1 MKLMIS
7 GLLIVQVVLRVLMYG
22 NKNNKVKSKSM
33 KKFTLLMALILTAV
47 FGVKTTASAQTYETE
62 EQIEWIN
69 YAVTFTEAKSAADGI
84 YLCHWD
90 SQNNKYT
97 FVNAGGEYGT
107 QAIASNRGMKLTVS
121 GNVQRNGNVST
132 ANFNGTLYNPT
143 EGVSLGMEPET
154 KRVFLDR
161 NAAEE
166 KNWTLTAHTSTNPS
180 GKTYYD
186 IQNVGNQYLG
196 IETTKNTLLVYDD
209 NPANSYWLLI
219 PRTAFRDV
227 LLNVTHQTN
236 IEVSGLFQNTRFVR
250 YMDRTSSWQ
259 WWTISGTSHGS
270 QLTEDNVGFER
281 VNGQRTPNGTGLG
294 IASYEAYRSMA
305 PGAETIKGIPVKD
318 HDGQTNITLD
328 YAKSYGSFSAGEMK
342 KPIIM
347 RQQISGIRPGTYT
360 ITAQA
365 FVSDDDNEIDNTNNS
380 NIAFLFAAGTS
391 GVNQGAEIPV
401 LTDGD
406 QTNFTTNFYN
416 YHKDVLTASAQK
428 YFRGNV
434 AAGEYLATGGDYTKS
449 SGAIYNPNTAFK
461 TITLNVTVTA
471 GEDGKTGTLTIGAA
485 KNQVQGTLYIA
496 NIDVKYS
503 GTYEFG
509 IDSYG
514 TDNTP
519 FSENNTDG
527 IDEYQYGYAR
537 QFNLVRDFNIT
548 AAGQEA
554 NAKWEALVLPVN
566 LTATQVRNAFGN
578 DVKLSKLV
586 GLANN
591 GNQIRFEAVDLKTN
605 PNATV
610 ILAGDCY
617 VIKVTKAPEVARNMP
632 YKFDVYSNDELGD
645 TKVPVTYY
653 GPIYQIDGLTRT
665 SKLGELI
672 KANGGTYKDGIVTKT
687 YTNEGKDLNFT
698 GYFYWNQTA
707 PKDAYVVSRGKMFY
721 LDADNTWAN
730 LTGTM
735 WKLEGPSFTG
745 AKELSIDF
753 GDGDITNGIS
763 GITVEGENNV
773 NATGIYN
780 LNGQKVAEGTSL
792 NGLAKGIYI
801 VNGRKH
807 VVR

>member
-1 MKLMIS
+1 
-7 GLLIVQVVLRVLMYG
+7 MYG

-33 KKFTLLMALILTAV
+33 KKFTLFIALILTAV

-69 YAVTFTEAKSAADGI
+69 YAVTFAEAKSAEDGI

-90 SQNNKYT
+90 RQNNKYT
-97 FVNAGGEYGT
+97 FVNAGGEYET

-121 GNVQRNGNVST
+121 GNVNT
-132 ANFNGTLYNPT
+132 ANFKGTLYNPT
-143 EGVSLGMEPET
+143 EGVSLGMEPGT
-154 KRVFLDR
+154 KGVFLDR

-180 GKTYYD
+180 EKTYYD
-186 IQNVGNQYLG
+186 IQNVWDKYLG
-196 IETTKNTLLVYDD
+196 IETAKNTLLVYDD

-227 LLNVTHQTN
+227 LLSVTHQTN

-270 QLTEDNVGFER
+270 LLPEDNVEFDR
-281 VNGQRTPNGTGLG
+281 QNTPNGTGLG

-305 PGAETIKGIPVKD
+305 PGAETIKGITVND
-318 HDGQTNITLD
+318 HDGHSITLD

-342 KPIIM
+342 KPIVM

-365 FVSDDDNEIDNTNNS
+365 FVSDDDNEIGNRNNS

-401 LTDGD
+401 LTDAD
-406 QTNFTTNFYN
+406 QRNFTNNFYN
-416 YHKDVLTASAQK
+416 YHKNVLTASAPR

-434 AAGEYLATGGDYTKS
+434 AAGEYLATGGDYKQS
-449 SGAIYNPNTAFK
+449 SDAIYNPNTTFK
-461 TITLNVTVTA
+461 TITLNVTVTDS
-471 GEDGKTGTLTIGAA
+471 GDGTGTLTIGAA
-485 KNQVQGTLYIA
+485 KYQEQGTLYIA
-496 NIDVKYS
+496 NIDIKYS

-514 TDNTP
+514 TDNTA
-519 FSENNTDG
+519 FSEDNTDG
-527 IDEYQYGYAR
+527 IDEYRYGYAR
-537 QFNLVRDFNIT
+537 QFNLVRDFNII

-566 LTATQVRNAFGN
+566 LTATQVRTAFGN

-591 GNQIRFEAVDLKTN
+591 GNQIRFEAVDLASN
-605 PNATV
+605 PDETV
-610 ILAGDCY
+610 IKAGDCY
-617 VIKVTKAPEVARNMP
+617 VIKVTKAPEVARDMP
-632 YKFDVYSNDELGD
+632 YNFDVYSNDEFAGD
-645 TKVPVTYY
+645 IKVPVTYY

-672 KANGGTYKDGIVTKT
+672 AANGGSYADGVVTKT
-687 YTNEGKDLNFT
+687 YETSDGTLKYT

-721 LDADNTWAN
+721 LDDKNTWAN

-735 WKLEGPSFTG
+735 WKLEGSSFTG
-745 AKELSIDF
+745 AKELSVDF

-780 LNGQKVAEGTSL
+780 LNGQKVSDGTSTETL
-792 NGLAKGIYI
+792 SKGIYI
-801 VNGRKH
+801 VNGKKY

>member
-1 MKLMIS
+1 
-7 GLLIVQVVLRVLMYG
+7 
-22 NKNNKVKSKSM
+22 M
-33 KKFTLLMALILTAV
+33 KKFTLFIALILTAV

-69 YAVTFTEAKSAADGI
+69 YAVTFTQAKSAGDGI

-90 SQNNKYT
+90 RQNNKYT

-121 GNVQRNGNVST
+121 GNVNT
-132 ANFNGTLYNPT
+132 ANFKGTLYNPT
-143 EGVSLGMEPET
+143 EGVSLGMEPGT

-166 KNWTLTAHTSTNPS
+166 KNWTLTAHTSTTPS

-186 IQNVGNQYLG
+186 IQNVWHQYLG

-209 NPANSYWLLI
+209 KPANSYWLLI

-227 LLNVTHQTN
+227 LLSVTHQTN

-270 QLTEDNVGFER
+270 QLQEDNVGQNTS
-281 VNGQRTPNGTGLG
+281 NGRGLG
-294 IASYEAYRSMA
+294 IASYKAYRSMA
-305 PGAETIKGIPVKD
+305 PGAETIKGITVKD
-318 HDGQTNITLD
+318 HDGQTDITLD

-342 KPIIM
+342 KPIVM

-365 FVSDDDNEIDNTNNS
+365 FVSDDDNEIGNRNNS

-401 LTDGD
+401 LNQTD
-406 QTNFTTNFYN
+406 QTKFTENFYN
-416 YHKDVLTASAQK
+416 YHKDVLTKSAPQ

-449 SGAIYNPNTAFK
+449 SDAIYNPNTEFK
-461 TITLNVTVTA
+461 TITLNVTVTDS
-471 GEDGKTGTLTIGAA
+471 GDGTGTLTIGAA
-485 KNQVQGTLYIA
+485 KYQEQGTLYIT
-496 NIDVKYS
+496 NIDIKYS

-509 IDSYG
+509 IDSYS
-514 TDNTP
+514 TDNTA
-519 FSENNTDG
+519 FSEDNTDG
-527 IDEYQYGYAR
+527 IDEYRYGYAR

-566 LTATQVRNAFGN
+566 LTATQVRTAFGN

-591 GNQIRFEAVDLKTN
+591 GNQIRFEAVDLASN
-605 PNATV
+605 GDATV

-632 YKFDVYSNDELGD
+632 YTFDVYSNDEFTGD
-645 TKVPVTYY
+645 IKVPVTYY

-665 SKLGELI
+665 SKLDDLI
-672 KANGGTYKDGIVTKT
+672 KANGGSYADGVVTKT
-687 YTNEGKDLNFT
+687 YKTRDGELKYT

-735 WKLEGPSFTG
+735 WKLEGSSFTG
-745 AKELSIDF
+745 AKELSVDF

-780 LNGQKVAEGTSL
+780 LNGQKVSDGTSTETL
-792 NGLAKGIYI
+792 SKGIYI
-801 VNGRKH
+801 VNGKKY

>member
-1 MKLMIS
+1 MIS
-7 GLLIVQVVLRVLMYG
+7 GLLIVQVILRVLMYG

-33 KKFTLLMALILTAV
+33 KKFTLFVALILTAV

-69 YAVTFTEAKSAADGI
+69 YAVTIRDAITNYGSTTDGI

-90 SQNNKYT
+90 GNKTYT
-97 FVNAGGEYGT
+97 FVNVGGEYGT
-107 QAIASNRGMKLTVS
+107 QAITSNRGMRLTIT
-121 GNVQRNGNVST
+121 GNRDSEGNNYSSCT
-132 ANFNGTLYNPT
+132 IKGTLNNPGAGSYL
-143 EGVSLGMEPET
+143 GVEPSGGSHT
-154 KRVFLDR
+154 DRVFMDR
-161 NAAEE
+161 GAGDSQDLYYH
-166 KNWTLTAHTSTNPS
+166 WDITSGGISS
-180 GKTYYD
+180 GKLYYN
-186 IQNVGNQYLG
+186 I
-196 IETTKNTLLVYDD
+196 KNTQTGRYLSTKTAENTLRIVSSNTDR
-209 NPANSYWLLI
+209 WLFI
-219 PRTAFRDV
+219 PRKAFRDV
-227 LLNVTHQTN
+227 LFSVTHQTN

-250 YMDRTSSWQ
+250 YMDENASWN
-259 WWTISGTSHGS
+259 WYTISGTSPGA
-270 QLTEDNVGFER
+270 QLEEDAINIDEGV
-281 VNGQRTPNGTGLG
+281 GLG
-294 IASYEAYRSMA
+294 IANYNAYRSMA
-305 PGAETIKGIPVKD
+305 PGAEKIKGITVKD
-318 HDGQTNITLD
+318 HDGQTDIRLD
-328 YAKSYGSFSAGEMK
+328 YAKSYGSFSSGQMK
-342 KPIIM
+342 NPIVM
-347 RQQISGIRPGTYT
+347 RQQITNVRPGTYT

-365 FVSDDDNEIDNTNNS
+365 FVSDDNNEISNTNNS

-401 LTDGD
+401 LTDAE

-416 YHKDVLTASAQK
+416 YHKDVLTKSAPQ

-434 AAGEYLATGGDYTKS
+434 AAGEYLATGGDYRLS
-449 SGAIYNPNTAFK
+449 SDAIYNPNTTFK

-471 GEDGKTGTLTIGAA
+471 GEDGRTGTLTIGAA
-485 KNQVQGTLYIA
+485 KNKLQGTLYIA

-509 IDSYG
+509 IDSYS
-514 TDNTP
+514 TDNTA
-519 FSENNTDG
+519 FSETNTDG
-527 IDEYQYGYAR
+527 IDEYRYGYAR

-591 GNQIRFEAVDLKTN
+591 GNQIRFEAVDLRSN
-605 PNATV
+605 PDETV
-610 ILAGDCY
+610 IKAGDCY
-617 VIKVTKAPEVARNMP
+617 VIKVTKAPEVARDKE
-632 YKFDVYSNDELGD
+632 YEFYVYSNDEFDGD

-665 SKLGELI
+665 SKLGDLI
-672 KANGGTYKDGIVTKT
+672 AANGGSYADGVVTKT
-687 YTNEGKDLNFT
+687 YVTGDGELTYT

-707 PKDAYVVSRGKMFY
+707 PKEAYVVSRGKMFY
-721 LDADNTWAN
+721 LDANNTWAN

>member
-1 MKLMIS
+1 
-7 GLLIVQVVLRVLMYG
+7 
-22 NKNNKVKSKSM
+22 
-33 KKFTLLMALILTAV
+33 
-47 FGVKTTASAQTYETE
+47 
-62 EQIEWIN
+62 
-69 YAVTFTEAKSAADGI
+69 
-84 YLCHWD
+84 
-90 SQNNKYT
+90 
-97 FVNAGGEYGT
+97 
-107 QAIASNRGMKLTVS
+107 
-121 GNVQRNGNVST
+121 
-132 ANFNGTLYNPT
+132 
-143 EGVSLGMEPET
+143 MEPGT
-154 KRVFLDR
+154 DRVFLDR

-186 IQNVGNQYLG
+186 IQNVWDQYLG
-196 IETTKNTLLVYDD
+196 IETTKNTLLVYND

-227 LLNVTHQTN
+227 LLSVTHQTN

-259 WWTISGTSHGS
+259 WWTISGTSQGS
-270 QLTEDNVGFER
+270 QLTEDNVGFDR
-281 VNGQRTPNGTGLG
+281 QHTPNGTGLG
-294 IASYEAYRSMA
+294 IASYEAYRSKA

-342 KPIIM
+342 KPIVM

-365 FVSDDDNEIDNTNNS
+365 FVSDDDNEIGNTNNS

-401 LTDGD
+401 LNQTD

-416 YHKDVLTASAQK
+416 YHKNVLTASASK

-434 AAGEYLATGGDYTKS
+434 AAGEYLATGGNYKLS
-449 SGAIYNPNTAFK
+449 SDAIYNPNTEFK
-461 TITLNVTVTA
+461 TITLSVTVTDS
-471 GEDGKTGTLTIGAA
+471 GDGTGTLTIGAA
-485 KNQVQGTLYIA
+485 KYQEQGTLYIA
-496 NIDVKYS
+496 NIDIKYS

-514 TDNTP
+514 TDYTP
-519 FSENNTDG
+519 FSETNTDG
-527 IDEYQYGYAR
+527 IDEYRYGYAR

-566 LTATQVRNAFGN
+566 LTATQVRGAFGN

-591 GNQIRFEAVDLKTN
+591 GNQIRFEAVDLSSN
-605 PNATV
+605 PDETV
-610 ILAGDCY
+610 IKAGDCY

-632 YKFDVYSNDELGD
+632 YEFDVYSNDEFND
-645 TKVPVTYY
+645 DVKVPVTYY

-665 SKLGELI
+665 SKLGDLI

-687 YTNEGKDLNFT
+687 YTNEGKDLYFT

-721 LDADNTWAN
+721 LDADNNWAN

-745 AKELSIDF
+745 AKELSVDF

-780 LNGQKVAEGTSL
+780 LNGQKVSDGTSTETL
-792 NGLAKGIYI
+792 SKGIYI
-801 VNGRKH
+801 VNGKKY

>member
-1 MKLMIS
+1 
-7 GLLIVQVVLRVLMYG
+7 
-22 NKNNKVKSKSM
+22 M
-33 KKFTLLMALILTAV
+33 KKFTLFIALILTAV

-69 YAVTFTEAKSAADGI
+69 YAITFDEAKKASDGI

-121 GNVQRNGNVST
+121 GNVQDNGNVST
-132 ANFNGTLYNPT
+132 ANFDGTLYNPT
-143 EGVSLGMEPET
+143 EGVSLGMEPGT
-154 KRVFLDR
+154 DRVFLDR

-196 IETTKNTLLVYDD
+196 IETTKNTLLVYDN

-227 LLNVTHQTN
+227 LLSVTHQTN

-259 WWTISGTSHGS
+259 WWTISGTSQGS
-270 QLTEDNVGFER
+270 QLREDNVGFD
-281 VNGQRTPNGTGLG
+281 NTGTPNGIGLG

-305 PGAETIKGIPVKD
+305 PGAETIKGITVKD
-318 HDGQTNITLD
+318 HDGQTDITLD
-328 YAKSYGSFSAGEMK
+328 YAKSYGSFSSGEMK

-401 LTDGD
+401 LTDAE

-416 YHKDVLTASAQK
+416 YHKNVLTASAPQ

-434 AAGEYLATGGDYTKS
+434 AAGEYLATDGDYTQS
-449 SGAIYNPNTAFK
+449 SDAIYNPNTTFK
-461 TITLNVTVTA
+461 TITLNVTVTDS
-471 GEDGKTGTLTIGAA
+471 GDGTGTLTIGAT
-485 KNQVQGTLYIA
+485 KYKEQGTLYIA
-496 NIDVKYS
+496 NIDIKYS

-514 TDNTP
+514 TDYTP
-519 FSENNTDG
+519 FSEDNIDG

-566 LTATQVRNAFGN
+566 LTATQVRTAFGN

-591 GNQIRFEAVDLKTN
+591 GNQIRFEAVDLKSN
-605 PNATV
+605 PEAIV

-632 YKFDVYSNDELGD
+632 YTFDVYSNDEFNGD
-645 TKVPVTYY
+645 EKRPVTYY

-707 PKDAYVVSRGKMFY
+707 PKNAYVVSRGKMFY
-721 LDADNTWAN
+721 LDADNTWEN

-763 GITVEGENNV
+763 GITADEENTNV
-773 NATGIYN
+773 TGVYN
-780 LNGQKVAEGTSL
+780 LNGQKVSDGTTTDNL
-792 NGLAKGIYI
+792 PKGIYI
-801 VNGRKH
+801 VNGKKH

>member
-1 MKLMIS
+1 
-7 GLLIVQVVLRVLMYG
+7 
-22 NKNNKVKSKSM
+22 M
-33 KKFTLLMALILTAV
+33 KKFTLFIALILTAV

-69 YAVTFTEAKSAADGI
+69 YAVTFTQAKSAADGI

-90 SQNNKYT
+90 RQNNKYT

-121 GNVQRNGNVST
+121 GNVNT
-132 ANFNGTLYNPT
+132 ANFKGTLYNPT

-166 KNWTLTAHTSTNPS
+166 KNWTLTAHTSNTPS

-186 IQNVGNQYLG
+186 IQNVWHQYLG

-227 LLNVTHQTN
+227 LLSVTHQTN

-270 QLTEDNVGFER
+270 QLQEDNVGQNTS
-281 VNGQRTPNGTGLG
+281 NGRGLG
-294 IASYEAYRSMA
+294 IAYYKAYRSMA
-305 PGAETIKGIPVKD
+305 PGAETIKGITVKD
-318 HDGQTNITLD
+318 HDGQTDITLD

-342 KPIIM
+342 KPIVM

-365 FVSDDDNEIDNTNNS
+365 FVSDDDNEIGNRNNS

-401 LTDGD
+401 LNQTD
-406 QTNFTTNFYN
+406 QTKFTENFYN
-416 YHKDVLTASAQK
+416 YHKDVLTKSAPQ

-449 SGAIYNPNTAFK
+449 SDAIYNPNTEFK
-461 TITLNVTVTA
+461 TITLNVTVTDS
-471 GEDGKTGTLTIGAA
+471 GNGTGTLTIGAA
-485 KNQVQGTLYIA
+485 KYKEQGTLYIA
-496 NIDVKYS
+496 NIDIKYS

-514 TDNTP
+514 TDNTA
-519 FSENNTDG
+519 FSEDNTDG

-566 LTATQVRNAFGN
+566 LTATQVRTAFGN

-591 GNQIRFEAVDLKTN
+591 GNQIRFEAVDLASN
-605 PNATV
+605 PDETV
-610 ILAGDCY
+610 IKAGDCY
-617 VIKVTKAPEVARNMP
+617 VIKVTKAPEVARDMP
-632 YKFDVYSNDELGD
+632 YKFDVYSNEFNDD
-645 TKVPVTYY
+645 VKVPVTYY

-665 SKLGELI
+665 SKLGALI
-672 KANGGTYKDGIVTKT
+672 KANGGSYADGVVTKT
-687 YTNEGKDLNFT
+687 YETSDGTLKYT

-735 WKLEGPSFTG
+735 WKLEGSSFTG
-745 AKELSIDF
+745 AKELSVDF

-780 LNGQKVAEGTSL
+780 LNGQKVSDGTSTETL
-792 NGLAKGIYI
+792 SKGIYI
-801 VNGRKH
+801 VNGKKY

>member
-1 MKLMIS
+1 
-7 GLLIVQVVLRVLMYG
+7 
-22 NKNNKVKSKSM
+22 M

-449 SGAIYNPNTAFK
+449 SDAIYNPNTAFK

-519 FSENNTDG
+519 FSENNTEG

-645 TKVPVTYY
+645 TKVSVTYY

>member
-1 MKLMIS
+1 
-7 GLLIVQVVLRVLMYG
+7 
-22 NKNNKVKSKSM
+22 M
-33 KKFTLLMALILTAV
+33 KKFTLFIALILTAV

-69 YAVTFTEAKSAADGI
+69 YAVTFNEAKSAADGI

-90 SQNNKYT
+90 RQNNKYT

-121 GNVQRNGNVST
+121 GTVNQHNGNVRT
-132 ANFNGTLYNPT
+132 ANFKGTLYNPT
-143 EGVSLGMEPET
+143 EGVSLGMEPGT
-154 KRVFLDR
+154 DRVFLDR

-186 IQNVGNQYLG
+186 IQNVRDQYLG

-219 PRTAFRDV
+219 PRTAFRNV
-227 LLNVTHQTN
+227 LLSVTHQTN

-270 QLTEDNVGFER
+270 QLSENNVGFER
-281 VNGQRTPNGTGLG
+281 VDGQRTPDGTGLG

-305 PGAETIKGIPVKD
+305 PGAETIKGITVKD

-342 KPIIM
+342 KPIVM

-365 FVSDDDNEIDNTNNS
+365 FVSDDDNDIDNTNNS

-391 GVNQGAEIPV
+391 GVSQGAEIRV
-401 LTDGD
+401 LTDEE
-406 QTNFTTNFYN
+406 QTNFTNNFYN
-416 YHKDVLTASAQK
+416 YHKDVLTKSAPQ

-434 AAGEYLATGGDYTKS
+434 AAGEYLATGGEYTKS
-449 SGAIYNPNTAFK
+449 SDAIYNPNTEFK
-461 TITLNVTVTA
+461 TITLNVTVTDS
-471 GEDGKTGTLTIGAA
+471 GDGTGTLTIGAA
-485 KNQVQGTLYIA
+485 KYQEQGTLYIA
-496 NIDVKYS
+496 NIDIKYS

-514 TDNTP
+514 TDNTA
-519 FSENNTDG
+519 FSEDNTDG
-527 IDEYQYGYAR
+527 IDEYLYGYAR

-566 LTATQVRNAFGN
+566 LTATQVRTAFGN

-591 GNQIRFEAVDLKTN
+591 GNQIRFEAVDLASN
-605 PNATV
+605 GDATA

-632 YKFDVYSNDELGD
+632 YTFDVYSNDEFTGD
-645 TKVPVTYY
+645 IKVPVTYY

-665 SKLGELI
+665 SKLSDLI
-672 KANGGTYKDGIVTKT
+672 KINGGKYANGVVTKT
-687 YTNEGKDLNFT
+687 YTTDDGDLEFT

-721 LDADNTWAN
+721 LDADNKWAN

-735 WKLEGPSFTG
+735 WKLEGSSFTG
-745 AKELSIDF
+745 AKELSVDF

-780 LNGQKVAEGTSL
+780 LNGQKVSDGTSTESL
-792 NGLAKGIYI
+792 SKGIYI
-801 VNGRKH
+801 VNGKKY

>member
-1 MKLMIS
+1 MIS
-7 GLLIVQVVLRVLMYG
+7 GLLLLVQVILRVLMYG

-33 KKFTLLMALILTAV
+33 KKFTLFIALILTAV

-69 YAVTFTEAKSAADGI
+69 YAVTFTDAQSAEGGI

-90 SQNNKYT
+90 RQNNKYT

-121 GNVQRNGNVST
+121 GTVNQYNGNVRT
-132 ANFNGTLYNPT
+132 ANFKGTLYNPT

-186 IQNVGNQYLG
+186 IQNVRDQYLG
-196 IETTKNTLLVYDD
+196 IETTKNTLLVYDN

-227 LLNVTHQTN
+227 LLSVTLQTN

-259 WWTISGTSHGS
+259 WWTISGTSHGR
-270 QLTEDNVGFER
+270 QLQEDNVG
-281 VNGQRTPNGTGLG
+281 RTPNGKGLG
-294 IASYEAYRSMA
+294 IAEYGAYRSMA

-318 HDGQTNITLD
+318 HDGQTITLD

-342 KPIIM
+342 KPIVM

-365 FVSDDDNEIDNTNNS
+365 FVSDDDNEIGNTNNS

-391 GVNQGAEIPV
+391 GVSQGAEIPV
-401 LTDGD
+401 LTDVE

-416 YHKDVLTASAQK
+416 YHKDVLTASAPQ

-434 AAGEYLATGGDYTKS
+434 AAGEYLATGGNYTKS
-449 SGAIYNPNTAFK
+449 SNAIYNPNTEFK
-461 TITLNVTVTA
+461 TITLNVTVTDS
-471 GEDGKTGTLTIGAA
+471 GDGTGTLTIGAA
-485 KNQVQGTLYIA
+485 KYKEQGTLYIA
-496 NIDVKYS
+496 NIDIKYS

-509 IDSYG
+509 IDSYS
-514 TDNTP
+514 TDNTA
-519 FSENNTDG
+519 FSETNTDG
-527 IDEYQYGYAR
+527 IDEYRYGYAR

-548 AAGQEA
+548 AADQEA

-566 LTATQVRNAFGN
+566 LTATQVRTAFGN

-591 GNQIRFEAVDLKTN
+591 GNQIRFEAVDLASN
-605 PNATV
+605 PDETV
-610 ILAGDCY
+610 IKAGDCY
-617 VIKVTKAPEVARNMP
+617 VIKVTKAPEVARDMP
-632 YKFDVYSNDELGD
+632 YKFDVYSNDEFGD
-645 TKVPVTYY
+645 VKVPVIYY

-665 SKLGELI
+665 SKLGDLI
-672 KANGGTYKDGIVTKT
+672 KANGGSYADGVVTKT
-687 YTNEGKDLNFT
+687 YETSDGTLKYT

-721 LDADNTWAN
+721 LDADNTWTN

-735 WKLEGPSFTG
+735 WKLEGSSFTG
-745 AKELSIDF
+745 AKELSVDF

-780 LNGQKVAEGTSL
+780 LNGQKVSDGTSTETL
-792 NGLAKGIYI
+792 SKGIYI
-801 VNGRKH
+801 VNGKKY

>member
-1 MKLMIS
+1 
-7 GLLIVQVVLRVLMYG
+7 MYG

-33 KKFTLLMALILTAV
+33 KKFTLFIALILTAV

-69 YAVTFTEAKSAADGI
+69 YAVTFTQAKGAADGI

-90 SQNNKYT
+90 RQNNKYT

-107 QAIASNRGMKLTVS
+107 QAIVSNRGMKLTVS
-121 GNVQRNGNVST
+121 GNVNT
-132 ANFNGTLYNPT
+132 ANFKGTLYNPT
-143 EGVSLGMEPET
+143 EGVSLGMEPGT

-166 KNWTLTAHTSTNPS
+166 KNWTLTAHTSTTPS
-180 GKTYYD
+180 EKTYYD
-186 IQNVGNQYLG
+186 IQNVWHQYLG

-227 LLNVTHQTN
+227 LLSVTHQTN

-270 QLTEDNVGFER
+270 PLQEDNVGQNTS
-281 VNGQRTPNGTGLG
+281 NGRGLG
-294 IASYEAYRSMA
+294 IASYKAYRSMA
-305 PGAETIKGIPVKD
+305 PGAETIKGITVKD

-342 KPIIM
+342 KPIVM

-365 FVSDDDNEIDNTNNS
+365 FVSNDTGDMNGQDNS
-380 NIAFLFAAGTS
+380 NIGFLFAAGTS
-391 GVNQGAEIPV
+391 GVSQGAEIPF
-401 LTDGD
+401 LTDED

-416 YHKDVLTASAQK
+416 YHKNVLTASAPQ

-434 AAGEYLATGGDYTKS
+434 AAGEYLATGGDYKRS
-449 SGAIYNPNTAFK
+449 SDAIYNPNTEFK
-461 TITLNVTVTA
+461 TITLNVTVTDS
-471 GEDGKTGTLTIGAA
+471 GDGTGTLTIGAA
-485 KNQVQGTLYIA
+485 KYKEQGTLYIA
-496 NIDVKYS
+496 NIDIKYS

-519 FSENNTDG
+519 FSEDNTDG
-527 IDEYQYGYAR
+527 IDEYRYGYAR

-566 LTATQVRNAFGN
+566 LTATQVRGAFGN

-591 GNQIRFEAVDLKTN
+591 GNQIRFEAVDLASN
-605 PNATV
+605 PDATV

-617 VIKVTKAPEVARNMP
+617 VIKVTKAPEVARNAP
-632 YKFDVYSNDELGD
+632 YTFDVYSNDEFTGD
-645 TKVPVTYY
+645 IKVPVTYY

-665 SKLGELI
+665 SKLGDLI
-672 KANGGTYKDGIVTKT
+672 AANGGSYADGVVTKT
-687 YTNEGKDLNFT
+687 YETSDGTLKYT

-735 WKLEGPSFTG
+735 WKLEGSSFTG
-745 AKELSIDF
+745 AKELSVDF

-780 LNGQKVAEGTSL
+780 LNGQKVSDGTSTESL
-792 NGLAKGIYI
+792 SKGIYI
-801 VNGRKH
+801 VNGKKY

>member
-1 MKLMIS
+1 M
-7 GLLIVQVVLRVLMYG
+7 
-22 NKNNKVKSKSM
+22 
-33 KKFTLLMALILTAV
+33 TAV

-69 YAVTFTEAKSAADGI
+69 YAVTFSQAKEAEDGI

-90 SQNNKYT
+90 RQNNKYT

-121 GNVQRNGNVST
+121 GEVQRNGNVST
-132 ANFNGTLYNPT
+132 ANFKGTLYNPT
-143 EGVSLGMEPET
+143 EGVSLGMEPGT
-154 KRVFLDR
+154 DRVFLDR

-166 KNWTLTAHTSTNPS
+166 KNWTLTAHTSS
-180 GKTYYD
+180 RETYYD
-186 IQNVGNQYLG
+186 IQNVRDQYLG

-227 LLNVTHQTN
+227 LLSVTHQTN

-259 WWTISGTSHGS
+259 WWTISGTSHGR
-270 QLTEDNVGFER
+270 QLEEDNVG
-281 VNGQRTPNGTGLG
+281 RTPNGKGLG

-305 PGAETIKGIPVKD
+305 PGAETIKGIRVKD
-318 HDGQTNITLD
+318 HDGKTDITLD

-342 KPIIM
+342 KPIVM

-365 FVSDDDNEIDNTNNS
+365 FVSDDANEIDDRNDN

-391 GVNQGAEIPV
+391 GVSQGAEIPV
-401 LTDGD
+401 LTDLE

-416 YHKDVLTASAQK
+416 YHKDVLTASAPQ

-434 AAGEYLATGGDYTKS
+434 AAGEYLATAGDYKQS
-449 SGAIYNPNTAFK
+449 SDAIYNPNTEFK
-461 TITLNVTVTA
+461 TITLSVTVTDS
-471 GEDGKTGTLTIGAA
+471 GDGTGTLTIGAA
-485 KNQVQGTLYIA
+485 KYQEQGTLYIA
-496 NIDVKYS
+496 NIDIKYS

-514 TDNTP
+514 TDYTT
-519 FSENNTDG
+519 FSETNTDG

-566 LTATQVRNAFGN
+566 LTATQVRGAFGN

-591 GNQIRFEAVDLKTN
+591 GNQIRFEAVDLASN
-605 PNATV
+605 PDATV

-617 VIKVTKAPEVARNMP
+617 VIKREFDEFKTKRAVC
-632 YKFDVYSNDELGD
+632 
-645 TKVPVTYY
+645 
-653 GPIYQIDGLTRT
+653 Q
-665 SKLGELI
+665 
-672 KANGGTYKDGIVTKT
+672 
-687 YTNEGKDLNFT
+687 
-698 GYFYWNQTA
+698 
-707 PKDAYVVSRGKMFY
+707 
-721 LDADNTWAN
+721 
-730 LTGTM
+730 
-735 WKLEGPSFTG
+735 
-745 AKELSIDF
+745 
-753 GDGDITNGIS
+753 
-763 GITVEGENNV
+763 
-773 NATGIYN
+773 
-780 LNGQKVAEGTSL
+780 
-792 NGLAKGIYI
+792 
-801 VNGRKH
+801 
-807 VVR
+807 

>member
-1 MKLMIS
+1 
-7 GLLIVQVVLRVLMYG
+7 
-22 NKNNKVKSKSM
+22 
-33 KKFTLLMALILTAV
+33 MALILTAV

-365 FVSDDDNEIDNTNNS
+365 FVSDDDNEIDDTNNS

-449 SGAIYNPNTAFK
+449 SDAIYNPNTAFK

-698 GYFYWNQTA
+698 GYFYWNQKA

-721 LDADNTWAN
+721 LDANNTWAN

>member
-1 MKLMIS
+1 
-7 GLLIVQVVLRVLMYG
+7 MYG

-33 KKFTLLMALILTAV
+33 KKFTLFIALILTAV

-69 YAVTFTEAKSAADGI
+69 YAITFDEAKKASDGI

-121 GNVQRNGNVST
+121 GNVQHNGNVRL
-132 ANFNGTLYNPT
+132 ANFDGTLYNPT
-143 EGVSLGMEPET
+143 EGVSLGMEPGT
-154 KRVFLDR
+154 DRVFLDR

-196 IETTKNTLLVYDD
+196 IETTKNTLLVYDN

-227 LLNVTHQTN
+227 LLSVTHQTN

-259 WWTISGTSHGS
+259 WWTISGTSQGS
-270 QLTEDNVGFER
+270 QLTEDNVGFD
-281 VNGQRTPNGTGLG
+281 NTGTPNGIGLG

-305 PGAETIKGIPVKD
+305 PGAENIKGITVKD

-328 YAKSYGSFSAGEMK
+328 YAKSYGSFSSGEMK
-342 KPIIM
+342 EPIVM
-347 RQQISGIRPGTYT
+347 RQKISGIRPGTYT

-365 FVSDDDNEIDNTNNS
+365 FVSDDDNEINNTNKS

-401 LTDGD
+401 LTDAE

-416 YHKDVLTASAQK
+416 YHKNVLTASAPQ

-434 AAGEYLATGGDYTKS
+434 AAGEYLATGGDYTQS
-449 SGAIYNPNTAFK
+449 SDAIYNPNTTFK
-461 TITLNVTVTA
+461 TITLNVTVTDS
-471 GEDGKTGTLTIGAA
+471 GDGTGTLTIGAT
-485 KNQVQGTLYIA
+485 KYEEQGTLYIA
-496 NIDVKYS
+496 NIDIKYS

-514 TDNTP
+514 TDYTP
-519 FSENNTDG
+519 FSEDNIDG

-548 AAGQEA
+548 AAGQDA

-591 GNQIRFEAVDLKTN
+591 GNQIRFEAVDLASN
-605 PNATV
+605 PDAIV

-632 YKFDVYSNDELGD
+632 YTFDVYSNDEFTGD
-645 TKVPVTYY
+645 EKRPVTYY

-665 SKLGELI
+665 SKLGDLI
-672 KANGGTYKDGIVTKT
+672 KTNGGSYADGVVTKT
-687 YTNEGKDLNFT
+687 YGTSDGELTYT

-707 PKDAYVVSRGKMFY
+707 PKNAYVVSRGKMFY

-763 GITVEGENNV
+763 GITADEENTNV
-773 NATGIYN
+773 TGVYN
-780 LNGQKVAEGTSL
+780 LNGQKVSDGTTTDNL
-792 NGLAKGIYI
+792 PKGIYI
-801 VNGRKH
+801 VNGKKH

>member
-1 MKLMIS
+1 
-7 GLLIVQVVLRVLMYG
+7 MYG

>member
-514 TDNTP
+514 TNNTP

>member
-1 MKLMIS
+1 
-7 GLLIVQVVLRVLMYG
+7 
-22 NKNNKVKSKSM
+22 M

-416 YHKDVLTASAQK
+416 YHKDVLTASAPK

-449 SGAIYNPNTAFK
+449 SDAIYNPNTAFK

>member
-1 MKLMIS
+1 
-7 GLLIVQVVLRVLMYG
+7 MYG

-33 KKFTLLMALILTAV
+33 KKFTLFIALILTAV

-121 GNVQRNGNVST
+121 GNVRYNGNVST

-219 PRTAFRDV
+219 PRTAFREV

-270 QLTEDNVGFER
+270 QLTEDDVEFER
-281 VNGQRTPNGTGLG
+281 VNGQRRPNGTGLG

-305 PGAETIKGIPVKD
+305 PGAETIKGIIVKD
-318 HDGQTNITLD
+318 HDGQHDIILD
-328 YAKSYGSFSAGEMK
+328 YAKSYGSFSSGEMK
-342 KPIIM
+342 KPIVM

-391 GVNQGAEIPV
+391 GVSQGAEIRV
-401 LTDGD
+401 LTDGE

-416 YHKDVLTASAQK
+416 YHKDVLTKSDPQ

-434 AAGEYLATGGDYTKS
+434 AAGEYLATGGDYTLS

-461 TITLNVTVTA
+461 TITLNVTVTDS
-471 GEDGKTGTLTIGAA
+471 GDGTGTLTIGAT
-485 KNQVQGTLYIA
+485 KYQEQGTLYIA

-509 IDSYG
+509 IDSYS
-514 TDNTP
+514 TDNTA
-519 FSENNTDG
+519 FSETNTDG

-591 GNQIRFEAVDLKTN
+591 GNQIRFEAVDLASN
-605 PNATV
+605 PNETV
-610 ILAGDCY
+610 IKAGDCY
-617 VIKVTKAPEVARNMP
+617 VIKVTKAPEVARGIE
-632 YKFDVYSNDELGD
+632 YKFDVYSNDELPGD
-645 TKVPVTYY
+645 KKVPVIYY

-721 LDADNTWAN
+721 LDANNTWAN

-745 AKELSIDF
+745 AKELSVDF

-780 LNGQKVAEGTSL
+780 LNGQKVSDGTSTETL
-792 NGLAKGIYI
+792 SKGIYI
-801 VNGRKH
+801 VNGKKY

>member
-1 MKLMIS
+1 MIS

-69 YAVTFTEAKSAADGI
+69 YAVTFTEAKNAADGI

-449 SGAIYNPNTAFK
+449 SDAIYNPNTAFK

>member
-1 MKLMIS
+1 
-7 GLLIVQVVLRVLMYG
+7 MYG

-33 KKFTLLMALILTAV
+33 KKFTLFIALILTAV

-69 YAVTFTEAKSAADGI
+69 YAVTFTQAKSAADGI

-90 SQNNKYT
+90 RQNNKYT

-121 GNVQRNGNVST
+121 GNVNI
-132 ANFNGTLYNPT
+132 ANFKGTLYNPT
-143 EGVSLGMEPET
+143 EGVSLGMEPGT

-166 KNWTLTAHTSTNPS
+166 KNWTLTAHTSTTPS
-180 GKTYYD
+180 RKTYYD
-186 IQNVGNQYLG
+186 IQNVWHQYLG

-227 LLNVTHQTN
+227 LLSVTHQTN

-270 QLTEDNVGFER
+270 QLQEDNVGQNTS
-281 VNGQRTPNGTGLG
+281 NGRGLG
-294 IASYEAYRSMA
+294 IASYKAYRSMA
-305 PGAETIKGIPVKD
+305 PGAETIKGITVKD
-318 HDGQTNITLD
+318 HDGQTDITLD

-342 KPIIM
+342 KPIVM

-365 FVSDDDNEIDNTNNS
+365 FVSDDDNEIDNRNNS

-401 LTDGD
+401 LNQTD
-406 QTNFTTNFYN
+406 QTKFTENFYN
-416 YHKDVLTASAQK
+416 YHKDVLTKSAPQ

-449 SGAIYNPNTAFK
+449 SDAIYNPNTEFK
-461 TITLNVTVTA
+461 TITLNVTVTDS
-471 GEDGKTGTLTIGAA
+471 GDGTGTLTIGAA
-485 KNQVQGTLYIA
+485 KYQEQGTLYIT
-496 NIDVKYS
+496 NIDIKYS
-503 GTYEFG
+503 VTYEFG
-509 IDSYG
+509 IDSYS
-514 TDNTP
+514 TDNTA
-519 FSENNTDG
+519 FSEDNTDG
-527 IDEYQYGYAR
+527 IDEYRYGYAR

-566 LTATQVRNAFGN
+566 LTATQVRTAFGN

-591 GNQIRFEAVDLKTN
+591 GNQIRFEAVDLASN
-605 PNATV
+605 GDATV

-632 YKFDVYSNDELGD
+632 YTFDVYSNDEFTGD
-645 TKVPVTYY
+645 IKVPVTYY

-665 SKLGELI
+665 SKLDDLI
-672 KANGGTYKDGIVTKT
+672 KANGGSYADGVVTKT
-687 YTNEGKDLNFT
+687 YKTRDGELKYT

-735 WKLEGPSFTG
+735 WKLEGSSFTG
-745 AKELSIDF
+745 AKELSVDF

-780 LNGQKVAEGTSL
+780 LNGQKVSDGTSTETL
-792 NGLAKGIYI
+792 SKGIYI
-801 VNGRKH
+801 VNGKKY

>member
-1 MKLMIS
+1 
-7 GLLIVQVVLRVLMYG
+7 
-22 NKNNKVKSKSM
+22 
-33 KKFTLLMALILTAV
+33 
-47 FGVKTTASAQTYETE
+47 
-62 EQIEWIN
+62 
-69 YAVTFTEAKSAADGI
+69 
-84 YLCHWD
+84 
-90 SQNNKYT
+90 
-97 FVNAGGEYGT
+97 
-107 QAIASNRGMKLTVS
+107 
-121 GNVQRNGNVST
+121 
-132 ANFNGTLYNPT
+132 
-143 EGVSLGMEPET
+143 
-154 KRVFLDR
+154 
-161 NAAEE
+161 
-166 KNWTLTAHTSTNPS
+166 
-180 GKTYYD
+180 
-186 IQNVGNQYLG
+186 
-196 IETTKNTLLVYDD
+196 
-209 NPANSYWLLI
+209 
-219 PRTAFRDV
+219 
-227 LLNVTHQTN
+227 
-236 IEVSGLFQNTRFVR
+236 
-250 YMDRTSSWQ
+250 MDRTSSWQ

-347 RQQISGIRPGTYT
+347 RQQISDIRPGTYT

-365 FVSDDDNEIDNTNNS
+365 FVSDDDNEIDDTNNS

-449 SGAIYNPNTAFK
+449 SDAIYNPNTAFK

-698 GYFYWNQTA
+698 GYFYWNQKA

-721 LDADNTWAN
+721 LDANNTWAN

>member
-1 MKLMIS
+1 
-7 GLLIVQVVLRVLMYG
+7 MYG

-33 KKFTLLMALILTAV
+33 KKFTLFIALILTAV

-69 YAVTFTEAKSAADGI
+69 YAVTFTQAKSAADGI

-90 SQNNKYT
+90 RQNNKYT

-121 GNVQRNGNVST
+121 GNVNT
-132 ANFNGTLYNPT
+132 ANFKGTLYNPT
-143 EGVSLGMEPET
+143 EGVSLGMEPGT

-166 KNWTLTAHTSTNPS
+166 KNWTLTAHTSTTPS

-186 IQNVGNQYLG
+186 IQNVWHQYLG

-227 LLNVTHQTN
+227 LLSVTHQTN

-270 QLTEDNVGFER
+270 QLQEDNVGQNTS
-281 VNGQRTPNGTGLG
+281 NGRGLG
-294 IASYEAYRSMA
+294 IASYKAYRSMA
-305 PGAETIKGIPVKD
+305 PGAETIKGITVKD
-318 HDGQTNITLD
+318 HDGQTDITLD

-342 KPIIM
+342 KPIVM

-365 FVSDDDNEIDNTNNS
+365 FVSDDDNEIGNRNNS

-401 LTDGD
+401 LNQTD
-406 QTNFTTNFYN
+406 QTKFTENFYN
-416 YHKDVLTASAQK
+416 YHKDVLTKSAPQ

-434 AAGEYLATGGDYTKS
+434 AAGEHLATGGDYTKS
-449 SGAIYNPNTAFK
+449 SDAIYNPNTEFK
-461 TITLNVTVTA
+461 TITLNVTVTDS
-471 GEDGKTGTLTIGAA
+471 GDGTGTLTIGAA
-485 KNQVQGTLYIA
+485 KYQEQGTLYIT
-496 NIDVKYS
+496 NIDIKYS

-509 IDSYG
+509 IDSYS
-514 TDNTP
+514 TDNTA
-519 FSENNTDG
+519 FSEDNTDG
-527 IDEYQYGYAR
+527 IDEYRYGYAR

-566 LTATQVRNAFGN
+566 LTATQVRTAFGN

-591 GNQIRFEAVDLKTN
+591 GNQIRFEAVDLASN
-605 PNATV
+605 GDATV

-632 YKFDVYSNDELGD
+632 YTFDVYSNDEFTGD
-645 TKVPVTYY
+645 IKVPVTYY

-687 YTNEGKDLNFT
+687 YTNEGKDLYFT

-745 AKELSIDF
+745 AKELSVDF

-780 LNGQKVAEGTSL
+780 LNGQKVSDGTSTESL
-792 NGLAKGIYI
+792 SKGIYI
-801 VNGRKH
+801 VNGKKY

>member
-1 MKLMIS
+1 
-7 GLLIVQVVLRVLMYG
+7 MYG

-33 KKFTLLMALILTAV
+33 KKFTLFIALILTAV

-62 EQIEWIN
+62 EQIEWIK
-69 YAVTFTEAKSAADGI
+69 YAVDLNTAMGERNGI

-90 SQNNKYT
+90 GDKTYK
-97 FVNAGGEYGT
+97 FVTAGGTYGT
-107 QAIASNRGMKLTVS
+107 QAIATTRGIRMTIAHQYDNQYNNGYTFTCTLNNPNYGSCLGAEPSNGTTSENVYLDRGRGDGDRYFYWNITKLGDFTYKDNNQQKNAPYYSLYNKNSNESNGRYVTVS
-121 GNVQRNGNVST
+121 S
-132 ANFNGTLYNPT
+132 
-143 EGVSLGMEPET
+143 
-154 KRVFLDR
+154 
-161 NAAEE
+161 
-166 KNWTLTAHTSTNPS
+166 
-180 GKTYYD
+180 
-186 IQNVGNQYLG
+186 
-196 IETTKNTLLVYDD
+196 KNTLQLTTGTNDR
-209 NPANSYWLLI
+209 WLFI
-219 PRTAFRDV
+219 PRDAFRTV
-227 LLNVTHQTN
+227 LLAVTHQTN

-250 YMDRTSSWQ
+250 YMDEGASWD
-259 WWTISGTSHGS
+259 WYTINKTSHGN
-270 QLTEDNVGFER
+270 LLEEDPINVGT
-281 VNGQRTPNGTGLG
+281 GAGLG
-294 IASYEAYRSMA
+294 IAKYGAYRSMA
-305 PGAETIKGIPVKD
+305 PGAENIKDIIVKD
-318 HDGQTNITLD
+318 HEEKNDITLD

-342 KPIIM
+342 EPIVM
-347 RQQISGIRPGTYT
+347 RQQITNVRPGTYT

-365 FVSDDDNEIDNTNNS
+365 FVSDDADEIDDTNDN

-401 LTDGD
+401 LNQTD

-416 YHKDVLTASAQK
+416 YHKNVLTASDSK

-434 AAGEYLATGGDYTKS
+434 AAGEYLATGGKYKLS
-449 SGAIYNPNTAFK
+449 SDAIYNPNTTFK

-471 GEDGKTGTLTIGAA
+471 EAGKQTGTLTIGAA
-485 KNQVQGTLYIA
+485 KYQAQGTLYIA
-496 NIDVKYS
+496 NIDIKYS

-514 TDNTP
+514 TDNTT
-519 FSENNTDG
+519 FSEDNTDG
-527 IDEYQYGYAR
+527 IDEYRYGYAR

-566 LTATQVRNAFGN
+566 LTATQVRTAFGN

-591 GNQIRFEAVDLKTN
+591 GNQIRFEAVDLTSN
-605 PNATV
+605 PDATV

-632 YKFDVYSNDELGD
+632 YKFDVYSNDEFND
-645 TKVPVTYY
+645 DVKVPVTYY

-665 SKLGELI
+665 SKLGDLI
-672 KANGGTYKDGIVTKT
+672 KANGGSYADGVVTKT
-687 YTNEGKDLNFT
+687 YETSDGPLKYT

-735 WKLEGPSFTG
+735 WKLEGSSFTG
-745 AKELSIDF
+745 AKELSVDF

-780 LNGQKVAEGTSL
+780 LNGQKVSDGTSTETL
-792 NGLAKGIYI
+792 SKGIYI
-801 VNGRKH
+801 VNGKKY

>member
-1 MKLMIS
+1 
-7 GLLIVQVVLRVLMYG
+7 
-22 NKNNKVKSKSM
+22 M
-33 KKFTLLMALILTAV
+33 KKFTLFIALILTAV

-69 YAVTFTEAKSAADGI
+69 YAVTFNEAKSAADGI

-90 SQNNKYT
+90 RQNNKYT

-121 GNVQRNGNVST
+121 GTVNPYNGNVRT
-132 ANFNGTLYNPT
+132 ANFKGTLYNPT
-143 EGVSLGMEPET
+143 EGVSLGMEPGT
-154 KRVFLDR
+154 DRVFLDR

-166 KNWTLTAHTSTNPS
+166 KNWTLTAHKSTNPS

-186 IQNVGNQYLG
+186 IQNVWDQYLG

-219 PRTAFRDV
+219 PRTAFRQV
-227 LLNVTHQTN
+227 LLSVTHQTN

-259 WWTISGTSHGS
+259 WWTISGTSQGS
-270 QLTEDNVGFER
+270 QLTEDNVGFDR
-281 VNGQRTPNGTGLG
+281 QHTPNGTGLG

-305 PGAETIKGIPVKD
+305 PGAETIKGITVKD

-342 KPIIM
+342 KPIVM

-391 GVNQGAEIPV
+391 GVSQGAEIPV
-401 LTDGD
+401 LKDND

-416 YHKDVLTASAQK
+416 YHKNVLTASAPQ

-449 SGAIYNPNTAFK
+449 SNAIYNPNTTFK
-461 TITLNVTVTA
+461 TITLNVTVTDS
-471 GEDGKTGTLTIGAA
+471 GDGTGTLTIGAA
-485 KNQVQGTLYIA
+485 KYQEQGTLYIA
-496 NIDVKYS
+496 NIDIKYS

-514 TDNTP
+514 TDNTA
-519 FSENNTDG
+519 FSEDNTDG
-527 IDEYQYGYAR
+527 IDEYRYGYAR

-554 NAKWEALVLPVN
+554 KAKWEALVLPVN
-566 LTATQVRNAFGN
+566 LTATQVRTAFGN

-591 GNQIRFEAVDLKTN
+591 GNQIRFEAVDLASN
-605 PNATV
+605 GDATA

-632 YKFDVYSNDELGD
+632 YTFDVYSNDEFTGD
-645 TKVPVTYY
+645 IKVPVTYY

-665 SKLGELI
+665 STLADLI
-672 KANGGTYKDGIVTKT
+672 KDNGGEYANGVVTKT
-687 YTNEGKDLNFT
+687 YTTDDGDLEFT
-698 GYFYWNQTA
+698 GYFYWNKTA
-707 PKDAYVVSRGKMFY
+707 PTNAYVVSRGKMFY
-721 LDADNTWAN
+721 LDNKNTWTN

-735 WKLEGPSFTG
+735 WKLKGPSFTG
-745 AKELSIDF
+745 AKELSVDF

-780 LNGQKVAEGTSL
+780 LNGQKVSDGTSTETL
-792 NGLAKGIYI
+792 SKGIYI
-801 VNGRKH
+801 VNGKKY